1 MIWPGFDTMQ
11 AASDARTFEEALRD
25 AQRFH
30 EAEVRRL
37 EALVADA
44 QRRAEAVLQ
53 EGRAAEERHEQRLR
67 SMVRFEAKQLA

>member
-1 MIWPGFDTMQ
+1 MQ

-30 EAEVRRL
+30 EAEVLRL
-37 EALVADA
+37 EALVADS

-67 SMVRFEAKQLA
+67 IVVRPDAKQHIGRVHAHP